1 MLRYFFNRIF
11 NATVSLSILLAMSTV
26 GSAFAGDNEIKFE
39 LTDNP
44 GRWIDRLPLLRQEFG
59 LNFLAI
65 QIPCIPEPV

>member
-44 GRWIDRLPLLRQEFG
+44 GRWFG
-59 LNFLAI
+59 D
-65 QIPCIPEPV
+65 C